1 MREVS
6 KRILLPEGRFCIVP
20 CTFNQGEEGHFLL
33 RVFVEKHWGSSEGG
47 RGHTV
52 NDAMDYG
59 RRQDRPD
66 AGRGLV
72 DDMKNFSLHPSP
84 KPDKPKPRGL

>member
-1 MREVS
+1 M
-6 KRILLPEGRFCIVP
+6 
-20 CTFNQGEEGHFLL
+20 
-33 RVFVEKHWGSSEGG
+33 EKHWGSSEGG
-47 RGHTV
+47 RGHAV

-66 AGRGLV
+66 AGHGLV
-72 DDMKNFSLHPSP
+72 DSGHGLLDDLKNFSLNPSP